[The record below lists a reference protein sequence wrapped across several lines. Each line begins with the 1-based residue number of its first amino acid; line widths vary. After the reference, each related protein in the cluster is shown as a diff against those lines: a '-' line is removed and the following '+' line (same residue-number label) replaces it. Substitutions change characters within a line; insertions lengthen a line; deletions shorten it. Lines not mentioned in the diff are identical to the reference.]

1 MSRPTQ
7 TPTQAWTICDKVRF
21 LSDPQAYP
29 HGPDEVQVTETHMAW
44 VFLAGE
50 LVFKLKKPVTYD
62 FLDFGTLEKRKV
74 AVHDEVRLNRR
85 LAPDVYHDP
94 RPLIE
99 GRDGRLVL
107 DGTGPVVDWLVV
119 MRRLPEDSDLET
131 MIAEDSLR
139 PDHLAG
145 VADRLLA
152 FYQGLPAE
160 DITPQDFADRFE
172 KEHRITA
179 SVLTDPDF
187 ALDGSCLDA
196 AIATFEARLEAVR
209 PALGRRVEKGWIV
222 EGHGD
227 LRPEHVFLTD
237 PPVIIDCLE
246 FNRRLRLV
254 DPFDEIAFLGMEAA
268 VLGAEEVFPTLA
280 TRFMDALDDRPPAE
294 LLAFYWSYRALLRAR
309 LALLH
314 LAEPDPRT
322 PEKWRPKAWRYIR
335 IAESADLMTRLPG
348 GR

>member
-1 MSRPTQ
+1 MSRPAQ
-7 TPTQAWTICDKVRF
+7 TPTHAWTIRDKVRV
-21 LSDPQAYP
+21 LSDPQTYP
-29 HGPDEVQVTETHMAW
+29 HGPEDVQVTETHMAW

-62 FLDFGTLEKRKV
+62 FLDFGTLEKRKT

-85 LAPDVYHDP
+85 LAWDVYHDP

-99 GRDGRLVL
+99 GRDGRLAL
-107 DGTGPVVDWLVV
+107 DGAGPVVDWLVV
-119 MRRLPEDSDLET
+119 MRRLAEDRDLET
-131 MIAEDSLR
+131 VIADDRLR

-145 VADRLLA
+145 VADRLAA

-160 DITPQDFADRFE
+160 DIAPQDFADGFE
-172 KEHRITA
+172 QEHRRTA
-179 SVLTDPDF
+179 SVLTDPEL
-187 ALDGSCLDA
+187 ALDGEYLDA
-196 AIATFEARLEAVR
+196 AITNFEARLEAVR
-209 PALGRRVEKGWIV
+209 PALLRRAEKGRIV

-227 LRPEHVFLTD
+227 LRPEHVFLCD
-237 PPVIIDCLE
+237 PPLIIDCLE

-268 VLGAEEVFPTLA
+268 ALGAETVFATLT
-280 TRFMDALDDRPPAE
+280 TRLMDALYDRPSAE
-294 LLAFYWSYRALLRAR
+294 LMAFYWSYRALLHAR

-335 IAESADLMTRLPG
+335 LAERADLMTRLPE